1 MISYLT
7 LVPQITWNLHNSSQF
22 SYTSIFVSMPSCS
35 LAQPR
40 RHLGPAPASSSPSQ
54 VKSFRCQDHSS
65 EAKRL
70 VKWGFPKSGYPKS
83 THGDL
88 DNPMTEE
95 TSKCGKS
102 TATRSFRLWFL
113 WHVMRFF
120 FESIF
125 RIIHVIYD
133 VRVGLEF
140 DGGSGLVESSSV
152 FAIINKYIYIY
163 ECMYVCM
170 YIYIYMYMYIEHT
183 R

>member
-1 MISYLT
+1 
-7 LVPQITWNLHNSSQF
+7 
-22 SYTSIFVSMPSCS
+22 MPSCF

-65 EAKRL
+65 EAKRRR
-70 VKWGFPKSGYPKS
+70 FPKSGYPKS

-88 DNPMTEE
+88 YNRMTEE
-95 TSKCGKS
+95 TPDVENLLLQGHFDCDFYD
-102 TATRSFRLWFL
+102 TWCVFL
-113 WHVMRFF
+113 K
-120 FESIF
+120 SIF

-152 FAIINKYIYIY
+152 FAII
-163 ECMYVCM
+163 
-170 YIYIYMYMYIEHT
+170 
-183 R
+183 